1 MNKKK
6 PIAFKSI
13 EEVNHWLVKNF
24 DNYLET
30 KEFLEENLFH
40 ITDTKERAIA
50 SVKYSA
56 ERLFYSYYDSLKS
69 LLILRN
75 KDKDLKQYI
84 DEYYS
89 CNNDKKLLEYWNS
102 NIAYNIHKIDS
113 NYSSMCFI
121 EYDNGNPIGIKP
133 YESTIYKENPY
144 VLPIDGFENLIEL
157 AKLINL
163 TQKSYLFGQFPQGL

>member
-1 MNKKK
+1 MKKIE
-6 PIAFKSI
+6 PIAFSSI
-13 EEVNHWLVKNF
+13 EEINHWLVKNF
-24 DNYLET
+24 DDYHET
-30 KEFLEENLFH
+30 KEFLGENLYNLV
-40 ITDTKERAIA
+40 DVEGRAIA

-56 ERLFYSYYDSLKS
+56 ERLFCFHYESLKG

-84 DEYYS
+84 DEYYA

-113 NYSSMCFI
+113 NYSSLCFI
-121 EYDNGNPIGIKP
+121 EYDKGNPIGIKP
-133 YESTIYKENPY
+133 YESIIYKENPF

-163 TQKSYLFGQFPQGL
+163 TQKSYLYGQFPQDL

>member
-1 MNKKK
+1 MKIK
-6 PIAFKSI
+6 PIAFTSI
-13 EEVNHWLVKNF
+13 EEINNWLAKNF

-75 KDKDLKQYI
+75 KDKDLRQYI
-84 DEYYS
+84 DEYFQADFPETGS
-89 CNNDKKLLEYWNS
+89 ILREYNV
-102 NIAYNIHKIDS
+102 
-113 NYSSMCFI
+113 C
-121 EYDNGNPIGIKP
+121 EQ
-133 YESTIYKENPY
+133 
-144 VLPIDGFENLIEL
+144 L
-157 AKLINL
+157 
-163 TQKSYLFGQFPQGL
+163 

>member
-1 MNKKK
+1 MKIK
-6 PIAFKSI
+6 PIAFTSI
-13 EEVNHWLVKNF
+13 EEINNWLAKNF
-24 DNYLET
+24 NNYLEI

-40 ITDTKERAIA
+40 IADTKERAIA

-75 KDKDLKQYI
+75 KDKDLRQYI

-89 CNNDKKLLEYWNS
+89 YNNDKKLLEYWNS

-163 TQKSYLFGQFPQGL
+163 TKKNYLFGQFPQGL